1 MDREQNLEG
10 GAVNLIAEMLGTR
23 YPVIQGAMGV
33 ICNPEMVAAVSRAGG
48 FGVLGSA
55 FQEDAEELRR
65 QIEQVRTLTDKPF
78 GANLT
83 VLNPRC
89 AEMAQVMVEMGLKA
103 ITTSAGN
110 PGPLVEQLKPHGVKV
125 LHVCPSVDKAVKAQ
139 AAGVDAVIAEGG
151 ESGGIQGPDAVS
163 TMVLVPAVAD
173 AVDLPVVAAGGI
185 ADSRGYRAAL
195 ALGAQGVQVGTRF
208 IASTECIAHQS
219 YKQGICR
226 AGEGDTFLVQRTGR
240 ILVRVLPTDLALR
253 IRRDAGGELAA
264 SIPRQNIGRAWLHGD
279 LDAYTLAAGQV
290 AGLVREVKTVRE
302 IIEEMVSPGEA

>member
-1 MDREQNLEG
+1 MNT
-10 GAVNLIAEMLGTR
+10 IAAMLGTR

-33 ICNPEMVAAVSRAGG
+33 ICNPEMVAAVSQAGG
-48 FGVLGSA
+48 YGILGSA
-55 FQEDAEELRR
+55 FQEDAEQLRR
-65 QIEQVRTLTDKPF
+65 QIRQVQALTDKPF

-89 AEMAQVMVEMGLKA
+89 AEMAQVMLEMGIKA
-103 ITTSAGN
+103 ITTSAGD
-110 PGPLVEQLKPHGVKV
+110 PAPLVDQLRPHGVKV
-125 LHVCPSVDKAVKAQ
+125 LHVCPSVDKAMKAQ

-163 TMVLVPAVAD
+163 TMVLVPAVVD
-173 AVDLPVVAAGGI
+173 AVSLPVVAAGGI
-185 ADSRGYRAAL
+185 GDSRGYRAAL

-208 IASTECIAHQS
+208 IASDECIAHQS
-219 YKQGICR
+219 YKEGVCR
-226 AGEGDTFLVQRTGR
+226 AGEGDTFLVRRTGR
-240 ILVRVLPTDLALR
+240 ILVRVLPTDLARR
-253 IRRDAGGELAA
+253 IRRDTTGNLAA
-264 SIPRQNIGRAWLHGD
+264 SIPRRNIEKAWLRGD

>member
-1 MDREQNLEG
+1 MT
-10 GAVNLIAEMLGTR
+10 VIAQMLGTK

-33 ICNPEMVAAVSRAGG
+33 ICNPEMVAAVSQAGG

-55 FQEDAEELRR
+55 FQDDAEELRR
-65 QIEQVRTLTDKPF
+65 QIEQVRALTDKPF

-103 ITTSAGN
+103 ITTSAGD
-110 PGPLVEQLKPHGVKV
+110 PAPLVEQLRPHGVKV
-125 LHVCPSVDKAVKAQ
+125 LHVCPSVGKAVKAQ

-173 AVDLPVVAAGGI
+173 AVSLPVVAAGGI
-185 ADSRGYRAAL
+185 GDSRGYRAAL

-219 YKQGICR
+219 YKEGICR
-226 AGEGDTFLVQRTGR
+226 ARTDDTILVGRTGR
-240 ILVRVLPTDLALR
+240 ILVRVLPTDLARR
-253 IRRDAGGELAA
+253 IRQDQSGELAA
-264 SIPRQNIGRAWLHGD
+264 SIPRQNIGKAWLHGD
-279 LDAYTLAAGQV
+279 LEAYTLAAGQV